1 MGTEWRTALDS
12 RIGVVHAANRR
23 HYSLNLDFAD
33 IFKPIIVDRVIFT
46 LINKGMLDEDSF
58 VTNLDGSVYLSG
70 SGKKLFI
77 EAFHTK
83 MYSKLKQ
90 DGKQFTYN
98 QIVEREIR
106 NYQAYVREEKKYQPY
121 KYY

>member
-1 MGTEWRTALDS
+1 
-12 RIGVVHAANRR
+12 
-23 HYSLNLDFAD
+23 
-33 IFKPIIVDRVIFT
+33 
-46 LINKGMLDEDSF
+46 MLDDDSF

-77 EAFHTK
+77 EAFQTK

-106 NYQAYVREEKKYQPY
+106 NYQSYVREKRNTNPINTINFGQKCVCG
-121 KYY
+121 

>member
-1 MGTEWRTALDS
+1 
-12 RIGVVHAANRR
+12 
-23 HYSLNLDFAD
+23 
-33 IFKPIIVDRVIFT
+33 
-46 LINKGMLDEDSF
+46 MLDDDSF

-77 EAFHTK
+77 EAFQTK

-98 QIVEREIR
+98 QIVE
-106 NYQAYVREEKKYQPY
+106 
-121 KYY
+121 

>member
-1 MGTEWRTALDS
+1 MGTE
-12 RIGVVHAANRR
+12 
-23 HYSLNLDFAD
+23 D

-46 LINKGMLDEDSF
+46 LTNKGMLDEDSF

-77 EAFHTK
+77 EAFQTK

-106 NYQAYVREEKKYQPY
+106 NYQAYVREGKKYQPY

>member
-1 MGTEWRTALDS
+1 
-12 RIGVVHAANRR
+12 
-23 HYSLNLDFAD
+23 
-33 IFKPIIVDRVIFT
+33 
-46 LINKGMLDEDSF
+46 MLDDDSF

-77 EAFHTK
+77 EAFQIK

-106 NYQAYVREEKKYQPY
+106 NYQSYVREKKKYQPY

>member
-1 MGTEWRTALDS
+1 M
-12 RIGVVHAANRR
+12 
-23 HYSLNLDFAD
+23 NLDFAD

-46 LINKGMLDEDSF
+46 LINKGMIDEDCF
-58 VTNLDGSVYLSG
+58 VTNLDSSVYLSG
-70 SGKKLFI
+70 RGKKLFI
-77 EAFHTK
+77 EAFQTK

-98 QIVEREIR
+98 QIIEREIW